1 MSEYPK
7 KCTMDEAIECVKSGG
22 KARLR
27 GTGENEWMV
36 LFRSNGDACYTYN
49 NKKRCYSRD
58 FIQCW
63 LYEITEPAPSVPKKT
78 YTTAEVVA
86 EVLRS
91 GEEMTGKRRYEDN
104 GSEYGIAL
112 RLVRDS
118 DGDVRCYSNSSQ
130 ASLAFIPGNAIW
142 TKKQTKPE
150 PISRDVT
157 LVGDGDARGLVEAHV
172 EEIKSHWT
180 GKVRVRWTVEAV
192 D

>member
-7 KCTMDEAIECVKSGG
+7 SCAMEEAIECVKAGG

-27 GTGENEWMV
+27 GTGENTWTII
-36 LFRSNGDACYTYN
+36 STYSGDACFLYATGG
-49 NKKRCYSRD
+49 RCYSHD
-58 FIQCW
+58 FIQGW
-63 LYEITEPAPSVPKKT
+63 IYEITEPAPSASKKT
-78 YTTAEVVA
+78 HTTAEAVA
-86 EVLRS
+86 WVLRS

-118 DGDVRCYSNSSQ
+118 DGDVRCYGNSSQ
-130 ASLAFIPGNAIW
+130 ASLSFIPGDAIW

-157 LVGDGDARGLVEAHV
+157 LVGDGDVRGLVEAHV